1 MKKTSRT
8 RPLKWAF
15 IMFILMSVTKLT
27 SYAQE
32 KKPNI
37 IYILSD
43 DQAWNDYG
51 FTGHPHIETPN
62 IDKLAEEGHT
72 FTRGYVT
79 APLCSPSLASII
91 TGLYPY
97 QHGITGNDPE
107 FNFEGKRYS
116 NDWQIARSRLYKDYL
131 DEFQKHPTIPMIL
144 KKLGYLS
151 FQAGKWWGGNYK
163 EGGFTHG
170 MTHGDPSRGGRHG
183 DVGLKIGREGMDP
196 IFDFM
201 DQAIDEDKPF
211 FVWYAPFLPHSPHN
225 PPDSLLQK
233 YLPLAP
239 SKSVAS
245 YWAMCE
251 WFDITIGQLL
261 DRVEEKGLSENTL
274 VVFVTDNG
282 WIQDPDTP
290 NKFVKG
296 SKQAPQDMG
305 IRTPIIYKW
314 PKKIKPK
321 MDHSNLASSID
332 MAVTTMAA
340 VGLDPLP
347 NMQGINIMDKKALK
361 NRKEIYSMD
370 FAHDMKGV
378 EVPEKTLESRILI
391 TSPWKIIVPGVA
403 NEDTQEVMLYNILK
417 DPLEENNLAEKHP
430 EVVAKL
436 TASLNKWWN
445 N

>member
-1 MKKTSRT
+1 MKKVFRSY
-8 RPLKWAF
+8 PLKYVF
-15 IMFILMSVTKLT
+15 MLFLLVTITKRNSL
-27 SYAQE
+27 AQGE
-32 KKPNI
+32 KPNI

-43 DQAWNDYG
+43 DQSWNDFG
-51 FTGHPHIETPN
+51 FTGHPHIETPH
-62 IDKLAEEGHT
+62 IDKLAAEGHT

-107 FNFEGKRYS
+107 FNFEGKRYN

-131 DEFQKHPTIPMIL
+131 DEFQKHPTIPMVL

-170 MTHGDPSRGGRHG
+170 MTHGDPSKGGRHG
-183 DVGLKIGREGMDP
+183 DEGLKIGREGMDP

-201 DQAIDEDKPF
+201 DHAIEAEKPF

-239 SKSVAS
+239 TKSVAS

-251 WFDITIGQLL
+251 WFDITVGQLL
-261 DRVEEKGLSENTL
+261 DRVDEKGLSDNTL

-282 WIQDPDTP
+282 WIQDPNVP
-290 NKFVKG
+290 NKYVEG

-314 PKKIKPK
+314 PGKIKPK
-321 MDHSNLASSID
+321 MDDTNLTSSID

-340 VGLDPLP
+340 VGLEPLSD
-347 NMQGINIMDKKALK
+347 MQGINIMDKKALK
-361 NRKEIYSMD
+361 NRKVIYSQD

-378 EVPEKTLESRILI
+378 DAQEETLESRILI

-403 NEDTQEVMLYNILK
+403 NEDTQKVLLYDILK
-417 DPLEENNLAEKHP
+417 DPLEENNLADKHP
-430 EVVAKL
+430 EVVKKL
-436 TASLNKWWN
+436 TASLDDWWGK
-445 N
+445 